1 LPKIPY
7 PLVITVIKALRG
19 LFCYAK
25 KKGGV
30 VAKARPMCYDANL
43 TPLSKTAMT
52 TYLVFGGDK
61 HFHYLHGQV
70 QIDGR
75 TFQIFSDIEKAEEYK
90 Q

>member
-1 LPKIPY
+1 
-7 PLVITVIKALRG
+7 
-19 LFCYAK
+19 
-25 KKGGV
+25 
-30 VAKARPMCYDANL
+30 
-43 TPLSKTAMT
+43 MT

-90 Q
+90 QDLLNGTNNSGMWEDSIENTGPYDHAEIRTFNLETK